1 MTKEKT
7 LSLFKELESSQ
18 ANDKVVAH
26 LESLVTKGSDHDCYK
41 INAFRLA
48 QELSVSRRE
57 ALRALLFAT
66 RIGLF
71 DLNFDVHCP
80 SCFGVPAYYK
90 HLMGLKNNAH
100 CPLCEID
107 WSLDF
112 EEQVEVTFTVN
123 EAIRKIKYADWVE
136 RDFEGMME
144 WLDDMLVREKR
155 ELALGICVEP
165 GETKT
170 AEVAMEDG
178 EYVYYMPSHREL
190 GGMLI
195 VEGEKTNEKQVVTLK
210 ANQEGEFD
218 TRELHLKPGPVE
230 FTVSYDYP
238 HFNGFLVVSTAPR
251 NNWVSAAYLMAQQ
264 DFRSLF
270 EAEYLAPETS
280 FAIQSVTL
288 LFTDITSSTEMY
300 ERLGDGKAYNLVQE
314 HFKVMTDIIAEHEGG
329 IVKTIGD
336 AVMAAFPNNC
346 QGLKAACLI
355 QEAFAQRD
363 DILSDVTIKIG
374 LHRGPTIAV
383 TSNRAT
389 DYFGRTVNIA
399 ARVQGKS
406 GPGEV
411 VVSHEVLDCPE
422 VKEFLDT
429 KNYPATEKKTT
440 LKGIEGE
447 VQVTVFTPKAD

>member
-1 MTKEKT
+1 MITEKT
-7 LSLFKELESSQ
+7 LSLFKELESSE
-18 ANDKVVAH
+18 ANGKVVAH
-26 LESLVTKGSDHDCYK
+26 LKKLISEGSDYDCYK
-41 INAFRLA
+41 INAFRLSE
-48 QELSVSRRE
+48 ELSVSRPD

-90 HLMGLKNNAH
+90 HLMGLQNNAH

-123 EAIRKIKYADWVE
+123 GAIRKIEYRDWVE
-136 RDFEGMME
+136 RDFNGMME
-144 WLDDMLVREKR
+144 WLNDMLVREKR
-155 ELALGICVEP
+155 ELTIGICVEP

-170 AEVAMEDG
+170 IQADFEEG
-178 EYVYYMPSHREL
+178 EYVFYMPSHREL
-190 GGMLI
+190 GGILI
-195 VEGEKTNEKQVVTLK
+195 VEGEGTKEKRAVTLK
-210 ANQEGEFD
+210 ANDKGEFD
-218 TRELHLKPGPVE
+218 IKELDLRPGPIE
-230 FTVSYDYP
+230 FTVCSDYP
-238 HFNGFLVVSTAPR
+238 TFNGFLVVSTAPR
-251 NNWVSAAYLMAQQ
+251 HNWVSAAYLMAQQ

-280 FAIQSVTL
+280 FSIRSVTL

-314 HFKVMTDIIAEHEGG
+314 HFKVMTKIIADNEGG

-346 QGLKAACLI
+346 QGLRAACQI
-355 QEAFAQRD
+355 QEAFAERK
-363 DILSDVTIKIG
+363 DILADVTVKIG

-406 GPGEV
+406 GVP
-411 VVSHEVLDCPE
+411 
-422 VKEFLDT
+422 VKSSF
-429 KNYPATEKKTT
+429 PKKFS
-440 LKGIEGE
+440 IA
-447 VQVTVFTPKAD
+447 QR